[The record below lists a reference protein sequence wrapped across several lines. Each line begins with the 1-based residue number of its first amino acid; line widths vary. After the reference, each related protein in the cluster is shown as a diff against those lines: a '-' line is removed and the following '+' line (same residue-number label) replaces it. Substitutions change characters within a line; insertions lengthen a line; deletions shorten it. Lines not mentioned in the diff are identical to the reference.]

1 MNTKNF
7 LVGGIVGGI
16 VYFLLGWLFYGNLM
30 MQYFHDHAGTATGVE
45 RVMDNFEWWALI
57 LGNLSAGLLI
67 AYVFTK
73 SGVSTLMSGLITGG
87 ILGFLISA
95 FFDFSM
101 YGTTNIMSKES
112 LFADIAI
119 FTVISAIAG
128 AVVGAVIGMLNRTG
142 TVNNTNI

>member
-16 VYFLLGWLFYGNLM
+16 VYFLLGWLFYGHLM
-30 MQYFHDHAGTATGVE
+30 TQYFHDHPGTATGVE

-57 LGNLSAGLLI
+57 LGNLFAGLLI

-95 FFDFSM
+95 SIDFTM

-112 LFADIAI
+112 LFADVAI
-119 FTVISAIAG
+119 FTVMSAIVG
-128 AVVGAVIGMLNRTG
+128 AVVGAVIGMMNRSAVTK
-142 TVNNTNI
+142 TYV